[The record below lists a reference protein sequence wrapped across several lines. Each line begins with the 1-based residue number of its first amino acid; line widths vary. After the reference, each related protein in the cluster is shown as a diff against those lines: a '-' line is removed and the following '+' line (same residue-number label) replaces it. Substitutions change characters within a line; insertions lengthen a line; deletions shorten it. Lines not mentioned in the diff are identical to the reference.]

1 MTAQVADPVQRR
13 EQMAVALRK
22 SKRMLVLS
30 KKRWDLA
37 MGQVRRTEEQFSEAV
52 STHASEE
59 QYSEL
64 AFSHLHE
71 EQLDPF
77 AAPPVTDLEHLFEFS
92 MKYPES
98 TD

>member
-22 SKRMLVLS
+22 SKWMLILS

-37 MGQVRRTEEQFSEAV
+37 MGQVQRMEEQFSEAV
-52 STHASEE
+52 STHISEE
-59 QYSEL
+59 RYSEL

-71 EQLDPF
+71 E
-77 AAPPVTDLEHLFEFS
+77 
-92 MKYPES
+92 
-98 TD
+98 

>member
-1 MTAQVADPVQRR
+1 
-13 EQMAVALRK
+13 MAVALRK
-22 SKRMLVLS
+22 SKRMLILS
-30 KKRWDLA
+30 KKRCELA
-37 MGQVRRTEEQFSEAV
+37 MGQVQRMEEQFSEEV
-52 STHASEE
+52 STHIPEE